1 MFSDEEK
8 TDNYI
13 LMKVFVFLLRT
24 VFSPSVLN
32 ERIGLQIHEFSIRYV
47 DEASGSVSEREI
59 QILAYYI
66 KVLFN
71 RKHLKKE
78 RVIMSEK
85 IALVTGASGG
95 IGRAIAIALA
105 ETGAYVYVNYNGSQG
120 KAEETV
126 RLIEEKGGRA
136 EICKFNVGDF
146 EETNKAVA
154 EIIAAQGRLD
164 ILVNNAGI
172 TKDGLMMMMTEEQFD
187 AVININLKG
196 AFNTIKAATRTMVKQ
211 RSGRIINITSVSGVM
226 GNAGQ
231 ANYSASKAGMIGL
244 TKSMARELASRNI
257 TVNAVAP
264 GFIETEMT
272 AVLSDAVKEGAV
284 KQIPVG
290 RFGQPEDIANMVK
303 YLASDEAAYITGQ
316 VICVDGGMAM

>member
-1 MFSDEEK
+1 
-8 TDNYI
+8 
-13 LMKVFVFLLRT
+13 
-24 VFSPSVLN
+24 
-32 ERIGLQIHEFSIRYV
+32 
-47 DEASGSVSEREI
+47 
-59 QILAYYI
+59 
-66 KVLFN
+66 
-71 RKHLKKE
+71 
-78 RVIMSEK
+78 MSEK

-95 IGRAIAIALA
+95 IGRAIAVALA
-105 ETGAYVYVNYNGSQG
+105 GAGAYVYVNYNGSQG

-126 RLIEEKGGRA
+126 RLIEEKGGQA

-146 EETNKAVA
+146 EETNKAVSD
-154 EIIAAQGRLD
+154 IIAAKGRLD

-172 TKDGLMMMMTEEQFD
+172 TKDGLMMMMTEAQFD
-187 AVININLKG
+187 DVININLKG

-272 AVLSDAVKEGAV
+272 AVLSDTVKEAAV

-303 YLASDEAAYITGQ
+303 YLASDEAAYVTGQ

>member
-1 MFSDEEK
+1 
-8 TDNYI
+8 
-13 LMKVFVFLLRT
+13 
-24 VFSPSVLN
+24 
-32 ERIGLQIHEFSIRYV
+32 
-47 DEASGSVSEREI
+47 
-59 QILAYYI
+59 
-66 KVLFN
+66 
-71 RKHLKKE
+71 
-78 RVIMSEK
+78 MSEK

-95 IGRAIAIALA
+95 IGRAIAVALA
-105 ETGAYVYVNYNGSQG
+105 GAGVYVYVNYNGSQG

-126 RLIEEKGGRA
+126 RLIEEKGGQA

-146 EETNKAVA
+146 EETNKAVSD
-154 EIIAAQGRLD
+154 IIAAKGRLD

-172 TKDGLMMMMTEEQFD
+172 TKDGLMMMMTEAQFD
-187 AVININLKG
+187 DVININLKG

-272 AVLSDAVKEGAV
+272 AVLSDTVKEAAV

-303 YLASDEAAYITGQ
+303 YLASDEAAYVTGQ

>member
-1 MFSDEEK
+1 
-8 TDNYI
+8 
-13 LMKVFVFLLRT
+13 
-24 VFSPSVLN
+24 
-32 ERIGLQIHEFSIRYV
+32 
-47 DEASGSVSEREI
+47 
-59 QILAYYI
+59 
-66 KVLFN
+66 
-71 RKHLKKE
+71 
-78 RVIMSEK
+78 MSEK

-95 IGRAIAIALA
+95 IGRAIAVALA
-105 ETGAYVYVNYNGSQG
+105 GAGAYVYVNYNGSQG

-126 RLIEEKGGRA
+126 RLIEENGGQG

-146 EETNKAVA
+146 EETNKAVSD
-154 EIIAAQGRLD
+154 IIAAKGRLD

-172 TKDGLMMMMTEEQFD
+172 TKDGLMMMMTEAQFD
-187 AVININLKG
+187 DVININLKG

-244 TKSMARELASRNI
+244 TKSMARELASKNI

-272 AVLSDAVKEGAV
+272 AVLSDTVKEAAV

-303 YLASDEAAYITGQ
+303 YLASDEAAYVTGQ